1 MVSIVAPVCS
11 YCARMSKEGPLTCPA
26 FPDGIPQDMLRSRLD
41 HTKPVDG
48 DHGIQFEQ
56 DPAKP
61 VFPHDLY
68 EREFYSKAVG
78 TAPVGE

>member
-11 YCARMSKEGPLTCPA
+11 YCAHFNKEGPFACPA
-26 FPDGIPQDMLRSRLD
+26 FPDGIPQAMLRSRID

-61 VFPHDLY
+61 VFPH
-68 EREFYSKAVG
+68 AM
-78 TAPVGE
+78 